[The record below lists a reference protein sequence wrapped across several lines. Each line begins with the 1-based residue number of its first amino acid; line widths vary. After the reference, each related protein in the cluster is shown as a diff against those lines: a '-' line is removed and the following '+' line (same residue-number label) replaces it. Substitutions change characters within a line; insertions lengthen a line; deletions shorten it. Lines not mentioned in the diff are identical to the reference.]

1 MIIKFFFL
9 ILIIFKI
16 CNCFKHNYFCV
27 LNDYKN
33 LICKKQQCGENICS
47 KDKESCRNLKKWSD
61 IVDKYNPKL
70 NEKKTDQFFRFFSEL
85 KECTRTDYINLPAIV
100 CSNKVKCNKE
110 NQGFFRYMIG
120 LKPKECFCSGK
131 LKYDCG
137 NEYCV
142 ANKIICGD
150 LFESNK
156 NSTFLSKKIKN
167 CI

>member
-1 MIIKFFFL
+1 MAA
-9 ILIIFKI
+9 
-16 CNCFKHNYFCV
+16 V
-27 LNDYKN
+27 AVV
-33 LICKKQQCGENICS
+33 LICMTIPLVMFAVTDDGGVGFWSDADADGEVDVDAVARI
-47 KDKESCRNLKKWSD
+47 D

-70 NEKKTDQFFRFFSEL
+70 NEKKTGQFFRFFSEL
-85 KECTRTDYINLPAIV
+85 KECTRIDYINLPAIV

-142 ANKIICGD
+142 ANKIVCGD